1 MKLYQT
7 INQISFAIAT
17 EAGTS
22 ANPFAGYP
30 EVWDGDKCRWEFP
43 MIPPIGS
50 IIDMGRGT
58 DPAGP
63 RRVHRVKVER
73 YDFEPLDGRMVL
85 VLVTSKV

>member
-7 INQISFAIAT
+7 INQISFAIAS
-17 EAGTS
+17 EAGIT

-63 RRVHRVKVER
+63 RPVHRVKVER
-73 YDFEPLDGRMVL
+73 YDFEPLDGQMVL